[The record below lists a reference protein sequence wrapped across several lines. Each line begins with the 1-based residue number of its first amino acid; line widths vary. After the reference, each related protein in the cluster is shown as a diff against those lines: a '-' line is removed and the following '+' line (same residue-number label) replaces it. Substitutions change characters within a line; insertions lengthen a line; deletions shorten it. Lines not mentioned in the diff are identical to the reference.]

1 MHAIMH
7 PSATR
12 TGTRAGRAR
21 GGTRRPRGVLS
32 GDAHVSRDATIVH
45 AIVARILQFSRILRS
60 YFRIKNRFTRC
71 DWDLVLHILFSG
83 PGWLL
88 PSCVLT
94 MSPGSCGLR
103 PLVQPARGH
112 QHHGS
117 RSSQHGLGPS
127 LSIRSLGWA
136 ILLVRPPWAA
146 STTKRR
152 AELLADVNSAHD
164 GHFLLILLLVLV
176 LTNPEI
182 PPAHFL
188 YEASGVAIGSARAR

>member
-12 TGTRAGRAR
+12 TGTRAGR
-21 GGTRRPRGVLS
+21 GGGGRRPHGHAASRRDDRRTS
-32 GDAHVSRDATIVH
+32 RVSLAY
-45 AIVARILQFSRILRS
+45 SLRS

-117 RSSQHGLGPS
+117 RSSQHGPGPS

-152 AELLADVNSAHD
+152 VELLADVNSAHD